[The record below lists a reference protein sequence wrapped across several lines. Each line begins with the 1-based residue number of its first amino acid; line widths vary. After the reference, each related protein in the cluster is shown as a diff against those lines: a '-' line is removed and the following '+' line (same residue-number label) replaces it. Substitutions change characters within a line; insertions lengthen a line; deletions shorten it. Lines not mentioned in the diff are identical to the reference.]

1 MYVANSS
8 NNIQGID
15 EISVTITF
23 YRIKEGSN
31 VDLPDNRTPLKLPP
45 ILDYCSRFFNMETWL
60 TWWTC

>member
-1 MYVANSS
+1 MYVANST

-45 ILDYCSRFFNMETWL
+45 ILDYCSRLFNMET
-60 TWWTC
+60 

>member
-1 MYVANSS
+1 MYVANST

-45 ILDYCSRFFNMETWL
+45 ILDY
-60 TWWTC
+60 